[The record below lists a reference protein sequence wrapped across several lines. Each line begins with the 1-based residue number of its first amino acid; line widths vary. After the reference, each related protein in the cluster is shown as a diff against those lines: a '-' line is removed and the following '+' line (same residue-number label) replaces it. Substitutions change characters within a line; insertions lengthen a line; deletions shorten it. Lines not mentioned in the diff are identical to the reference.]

1 MKGKIL
7 GADFIKLSPRK
18 IKHIHTLMACFSSS
32 CGICFMFCK
41 NAFLIKT
48 LILFRCADFLCQKA
62 GFGRGV

>member
-48 LILFRCADFLCQKA
+48 LIFVSLC
-62 GFGRGV
+62 GFALSTSWLW